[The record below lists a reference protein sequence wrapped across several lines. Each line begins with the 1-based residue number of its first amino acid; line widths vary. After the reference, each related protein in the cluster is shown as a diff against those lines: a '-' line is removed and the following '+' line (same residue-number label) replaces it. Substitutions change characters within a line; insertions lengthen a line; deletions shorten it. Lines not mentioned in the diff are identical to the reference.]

1 MYISKPLLQGVVAV
15 AARYADEADEADEQL
30 EQPSPH
36 NYTRKRSSSSSK
48 GYGSGASMNDS
59 SESGM
64 DVSVETEDASSA
76 GADNSQS
83 STSRNSNVDDASV
96 DGTAEG
102 DADELS
108 LPVTTTPGSSS
119 ASSSSASYVS
129 QQEKLQA
136 NAYRVEVESLVRR
149 VVPDEVDNIDDIM
162 EQFRGREEELI
173 ETLRVMQEKSIAQRA
188 RAAVQRSAKEAGRAN
203 RDTAH
208 DDDEDMDQSV
218 ETDGSYSYTTGSK
231 SIDGISIY
239 SREESSTEYSTNVTD
254 ID

>member
-1 MYISKPLLQGVVAV
+1 MVAV

-30 EQPSPH
+30 EQPSLH
-36 NYTRKRSSSSSK
+36 NYARKGSSPSSG
-48 GYGSGASMNDS
+48 GYGSGTSMNDS
-59 SESGM
+59 AGSGM
-64 DVSVETEDASSA
+64 NVSVETDNASSA
-76 GADNSQS
+76 GGDNSQ
-83 STSRNSNVDDASV
+83 NSNLDDASF

-108 LPVTTTPGSSS
+108 LPATTTPGSSS
-119 ASSSSASYVS
+119 ASSSSASHVS
-129 QQEKLQA
+129 HQDKQHA

-149 VVPDEVDNIDDIM
+149 VVPDEIENIDDIM
-162 EQFRGREEELI
+162 EQFSGREEELI

-188 RAAVQRSAKEAGRAN
+188 RAAVQRSAKREAGRAS

-208 DDDEDMDQSV
+208 SDDEDMDQSV
-218 ETDGSYSYTTGSK
+218 GTDSSYSYTTGSK
-231 SIDGISIY
+231 STDGISIY

>member
-1 MYISKPLLQGVVAV
+1 MVAV
-15 AARYADEADEADEQL
+15 AARYADEADEADEEL
-30 EQPSPH
+30 EQPSLH
-36 NYTRKRSSSSSK
+36 SYARKRSSSSSR
-48 GYGSGASMNDS
+48 G

-83 STSRNSNVDDASV
+83 STSRNSNLDEASF

-108 LPVTTTPGSSS
+108 LPLTTTPGSSS
-119 ASSSSASYVS
+119 ASSSSASHVS
-129 QQEKLQA
+129 QQEKQQA
-136 NAYRVEVESLVRR
+136 NAYRVEVESLLRR

-162 EQFRGREEELI
+162 EQFSGREEELI

-188 RAAVQRSAKEAGRAN
+188 RAAVQRSAKREAGRAN

-231 SIDGISIY
+231 STDGISIY